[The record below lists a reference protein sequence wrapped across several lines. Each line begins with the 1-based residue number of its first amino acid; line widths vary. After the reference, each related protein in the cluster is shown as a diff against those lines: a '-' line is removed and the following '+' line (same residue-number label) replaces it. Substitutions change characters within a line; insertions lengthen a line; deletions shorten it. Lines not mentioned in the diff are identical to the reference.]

1 MGRWPTGSG
10 TDRLNA
16 PSPSTPSSRR
26 RATWLV
32 ACVFVLLLGAFAV
45 GLWGTILRP
54 PAYEVRGEVVARPA
68 ANLLLIRHEPVGALG
83 MGAMEVMAVFAAPAD
98 LDAARL
104 EPGERVRLAV
114 RRRGDELHL
123 VWVERLK

>member
-1 MGRWPTGSG
+1 
-10 TDRLNA
+10 
-16 PSPSTPSSRR
+16 
-26 RATWLV
+26 
-32 ACVFVLLLGAFAV
+32 LLGAFAV

-68 ANLLLIRHEPVGALG
+68 GNLLLIRHEAVGALG
-83 MGAMEVMAVFAAPAD
+83 MGAMELMAVFAAPAE

-114 RRRGDELHL
+114 RPRGDELHL
-123 VWVERLK
+123 VWIERLK